1 MKNIPRK
8 SKIIYSL
15 LSLVFIELTGTLGF
29 MLIEGMRLLDAL
41 YMTVIT
47 IATVGFNEIHPLSD
61 GGKIFTIFLII
72 SSMGVFVYAISLIT
86 TSIIDG
92 EFREY
97 FKDYRVNSEIRKMEN
112 HVIVCGY
119 GRNGKQAVQELI
131 AHKQQYVVIE
141 EKRDV
146 INDAASSGN
155 KYFIEGD
162 ATQDEVLLR
171 SGIKSAKALICT
183 FPFDAD
189 NLYVVLSARS
199 LNPNLKIISRAT
211 NDSSEGKLLI
221 AGANSVVMPDKVG
234 GSHMATLVLKPDV
247 VEFLKHISVYETI
260 NANLEEIT
268 CEHIHSSLSNKP
280 IKDINIHNLS
290 GANIIG
296 YKSTNGEFFVNPSPD
311 VVLSKGSKF
320 FVLGTAE
327 QIQQMKNIFK
337 NGINN

>member
-1 MKNIPRK
+1 M
-8 SKIIYSL
+8 
-15 LSLVFIELTGTLGF
+15 VIEN
-29 MLIEGMRLLDAL
+29 MRFLDSL

-61 GGKIFTIFLII
+61 IGKLFTIFLII
-72 SSMGVFVYAISLIT
+72 TSMGVFVYAISIIT
-86 TSIIDG
+86 TSIVDG
-92 EFREY
+92 EFKEY

-131 AHKQQYVVIE
+131 AHKKQYVVIE
-141 EKRDV
+141 EKHDV
-146 INDAASSGN
+146 IADAASTGN

-162 ATQDEVLLR
+162 ATHDEVLLKA
-171 SGIKSAKALICT
+171 GIKNAKALICT

-189 NLYVVLSARS
+189 NLYVVLSARA
-199 LNPNLKIISRAT
+199 LNPKLSIISRAT
-211 NDSSEGKLLI
+211 NDSSEAKLLI

-247 VEFLKHISVYETI
+247 VEFLQNISVYETA

-268 CEHIHSSLSNKP
+268 CEHIHESLSNKP
-280 IKDINIHNLS
+280 IKELNIRGLS

-296 YKSTNGEFFVNPSPD
+296 YKNTDGNFFVNPSPD
-311 VVLSKGSKF
+311 TIVTKGSKL
-320 FVLGTAE
+320 FVLGTPD
-327 QIQQMKNIFK
+327 QIQQMKELFRK
-337 NGINN
+337 GVS